1 MVVENAFGRLK
12 MRWRCLS
19 KRLDCKL
26 GLAVHTVAACV
37 TLHNM
42 CETFSDP
49 FMEEWRTEESAV
61 LLQQPTNNII
71 TTKDGIRDA
80 IAEYFSTS

>member
-1 MVVENAFGRLK
+1 MVIENAFGRLK

-26 GLAVHTVAACV
+26 GLAVNTVAACV
-37 TLHNM
+37 TLRNM
-42 CETFSDP
+42 CETFGDP
-49 FMEEWRTEESAV
+49 FMEEWQTKESA
-61 LLQQPTNNII
+61 LALQQPTNNIT

>member
-12 MRWRCLS
+12 NEVEVLVQ
-19 KRLDCKL
+19 DI
-26 GLAVHTVAACV
+26 GLQAWTCSHYSGCICV

-49 FMEEWRTEESAV
+49 FMEEWQTEENAI
-61 LLQQPTNNII
+61 LLQ
-71 TTKDGIRDA
+71 
-80 IAEYFSTS
+80 